1 MFTVISSMLAGMAA
15 GFALRRHKSQWQQ
28 HAVTALIWALLFM
41 LGLGIGSNDGIF
53 NSMGSIGLRSAAI
66 GTAATIGSA
75 AASWLLWK
83 KTGRDRQ

>member
-15 GFALRRHKSQWQQ
+15 GFALRRHKSRWQQ

-53 NSMGSIGLRSAAI
+53 NSLGSIGLR
-66 GTAATIGSA
+66 
-75 AASWLLWK
+75 
-83 KTGRDRQ
+83 